1 MTSESVRVRAIARG
15 RVQMVGYRAFVLR
28 HAGEAGLRG
37 TVRNQPD
44 GTVEVLLQGSR
55 DAVEGMVQRLREGPR
70 GARVDRLDVDELTAE
85 GELPP
90 ITVTA

>member
-1 MTSESVRVRAIARG
+1 MTSESARVRAVARG

-44 GTVEVLLQGSR
+44 GTVEVLLEGPR
-55 DAVEGMVQRLREGPR
+55 DLVDGVLARLREGPR
-70 GARVDRLDVDELTAE
+70 SARVDRLDVEQLTPE